1 MIALVE
7 GYRAG
12 LFARKQWW
20 PNILA
25 GLIVGIV
32 ALPLSMAFAIAS
44 GARPEQGIYTAIIG
58 GGLVTLLG
66 GSRLQIS
73 GPTGAFIVILAGIT
87 AKYGI
92 AGLQVAT
99 LMAGIIL
106 LVMGLAKM
114 GGLIKF
120 IPTPVIIGF
129 TTGIGVIIFVG
140 QWAYFLGLS
149 KSGGD
154 HFHEKVWSL
163 LLSLPQTHWPTLL
176 IAALSLSIVLFANKI
191 NIFKRIPGP
200 LLAMVFATIFQALVQ
215 LPGVATIGSM
225 FGDVPQGLPSFA
237 WPDMSVSQ
245 VLSLVGP
252 AFTIAMLG
260 AIESLLSAVVADRMA
275 GTHHNSNQELIG
287 QGVANIVTP
296 LFGGFAATGAIART
310 ATNIRNGGT
319 SPLAGI
325 VHVLTL
331 VLILLVLAPLAS
343 SIPLAALAAILFVV
357 AWNMSEI
364 HNFGRLLRRAP
375 TADRV
380 VLVVTF
386 LLTVFVDLVVAV
398 NIGVMLAIFHFLR
411 RMAASVE
418 TREIAEDVLEREFA
432 GGINLKRPDGVIVY
446 EIDGPMFFAAI
457 ENFER
462 ALKNT
467 ATNPRAIVIRLRRV
481 PFIDATGL
489 QSIQEVVSDLHTC
502 GVQVFLCEANKIVI
516 EKMRRS
522 GVVGESPLAKYCD
535 TLEQAFDLA
544 RHSIK
549 PI

>member
-12 LFARKQWW
+12 LFARSQWW

-44 GARPEQGIYTAIIG
+44 GARPEQGIYTAIVG

-92 AGLQVAT
+92 SGLQVAT
-99 LMAGIIL
+99 LMAGLIL

-140 QWAYFLGLS
+140 QWAYFLGLP
-149 KSGGD
+149 KSEGE

-163 LLSLPQTHWPTLL
+163 LQSLGQTHWPTFL
-176 IAALSLSIVLFANKI
+176 IALLSLAIVLFANKI
-191 NIFKRIPGP
+191 KIFKRIPGP
-200 LLAMVFATIFQALVQ
+200 LLAMVSATILQAVLQ

-225 FGDVPQGLPSFA
+225 FGGVPQGLPSFA
-237 WPDMSVSQ
+237 LPEITVSQ

-275 GTHHNSNQELIG
+275 GTRHNSNQELVG

-319 SPLAGI
+319 GPLAGI

-357 AWNMSEI
+357 AWNMSELP
-364 HNFGRLLRRAP
+364 NFGRLLLRAP
-375 TADRV
+375 IADRV

-398 NIGVMLAIFHFLR
+398 NVGVMLAIFHFLR

-418 TREIAEDVLEREFA
+418 TREVDEDAL
-432 GGINLKRPDGVIVY
+432 GTKRPPGVMVY

-457 ENFER
+457 ESFER
-462 ALKNT
+462 ALKHT
-467 ATNPRAIVIRLRRV
+467 ATDPESLVIRLRRV

-489 QSIQEVVSDLHTC
+489 QSIEEVAGDLHRR
-502 GVQVFLCEANKIVI
+502 GVQVLLCEANPKVF
-516 EKMRRS
+516 EKMRRA
-522 GVVGESPLAKYCD
+522 GLIGKDTGTRYCD
-535 TLEQAFDLA
+535 TLEQAFDQA
-544 RHSIK
+544 RLVTEAT
-549 PI
+549 

>member
-12 LFARKQWW
+12 LFARNQWW

-92 AGLQVAT
+92 AGLQIAT
-99 LMAGIIL
+99 LMAGVIL

-140 QWAYFLGLS
+140 QWAYFLGLP
-149 KSGGD
+149 KPGGD

-163 LLSLPQTHWPTLL
+163 LWSLPQTHWPTLL
-176 IAALSLSIVLFANKI
+176 IAALSLVIVLFANKI
-191 NIFKRIPGP
+191 KLFKRIPGP
-200 LLAMVFATIFQALVQ
+200 LLAMVIATIFQAVVQ

-225 FGDVPQGLPSFA
+225 FGGVPQGLPSFA
-237 WPDMSVSQ
+237 WPEMTVSQ

-275 GTHHNSNQELIG
+275 GTRHNSNQELVG

-319 SPLAGI
+319 GPLAGI

-331 VLILLVLAPLAS
+331 VLILLALAPLAS
-343 SIPLAALAAILFVV
+343 SIPLAALAAILF
-357 AWNMSEI
+357 
-364 HNFGRLLRRAP
+364 
-375 TADRV
+375 
-380 VLVVTF
+380 
-386 LLTVFVDLVVAV
+386 VVAV

-418 TREIAEDVLEREFA
+418 TREVAEDTLEREFA
-432 GGINLKRPDGVIVY
+432 GAMNVKRPDGVLVY

-462 ALKNT
+462 ALKHT
-467 ATNPRAIVIRLRRV
+467 ATDPEALVIRLRRV

-489 QSIQEVVSDLHTC
+489 QSIEEVVSDLQKR
-502 GVQVFLCEANKIVI
+502 GVQIFLCEANARVI
-516 EKMRRS
+516 QKMRRS
-522 GVVGESPLAKYCD
+522 GLVGEQTFAKYYD
-535 TLEQAFDLA
+535 TLDQVFEQARVSKMTA
-544 RHSIK
+544 
-549 PI
+549 